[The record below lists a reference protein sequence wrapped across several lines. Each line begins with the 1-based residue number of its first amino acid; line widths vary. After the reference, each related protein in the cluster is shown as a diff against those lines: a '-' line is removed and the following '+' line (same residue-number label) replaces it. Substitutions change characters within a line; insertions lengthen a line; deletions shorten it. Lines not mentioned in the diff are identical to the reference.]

1 MPTLW
6 ERLFNEETGLG
17 TALTTLFYHRPYQD
31 TYQHLQHSQWSTTQH
46 IITYQWQQLH
56 SLLSHA
62 YQHVP
67 YFTRLFDTI
76 GMKPNDIH
84 TIQDFQQLPFLTK
97 ELIQQNINTLKAT
110 NYKPSQFEYTLT
122 GGSTGFPLHFY
133 VEKGVWYARHL
144 AYIRTLLE
152 RADCHA
158 LDPSVLITGS
168 IKSVEYRPFSKTL
181 VLSSFALTNENLTR
195 FIKKIQHL
203 HPRYLMGYPSAI
215 AILAKYMK
223 NNGIHLDG
231 LKAIFCYGETIYD
244 WQRQFLEDVFHC
256 AVHGQYGHRE
266 QSVLAGT
273 CEKSTMYHI
282 FPEYGFVELI
292 DADGKT
298 VTTEGARGEIVA
310 TGFHTGIFP
319 FIRYKTGDIGV
330 YTKEQC
336 PCGRH
341 YPLLKSI
348 EGRTQD
354 FVLSKTNRLVPF
366 MGIHHLVARST
377 ENVIECQLYQD
388 HIGDIVVKIVRSGV
402 YSNDDEHKIQKS
414 FSERFG
420 DEFSLA
426 FMYVDAIPRTSRGK
440 YPFLIQKLP
449 INFQPL

>member
-6 ERLFNEETGLG
+6 GRLFNEETGIG

-158 LDPSVLITGS
+158 LDPETS
-168 IKSVEYRPFSKTL
+168 FKT
-181 VLSSFALTNENLTR
+181 A
-195 FIKKIQHL
+195 
-203 HPRYLMGYPSAI
+203 
-215 AILAKYMK
+215 
-223 NNGIHLDG
+223 
-231 LKAIFCYGETIYD
+231 
-244 WQRQFLEDVFHC
+244 
-256 AVHGQYGHRE
+256 
-266 QSVLAGT
+266 
-273 CEKSTMYHI
+273 
-282 FPEYGFVELI
+282 
-292 DADGKT
+292 
-298 VTTEGARGEIVA
+298 
-310 TGFHTGIFP
+310 
-319 FIRYKTGDIGV
+319 
-330 YTKEQC
+330 
-336 PCGRH
+336 
-341 YPLLKSI
+341 
-348 EGRTQD
+348 
-354 FVLSKTNRLVPF
+354 
-366 MGIHHLVARST
+366 
-377 ENVIECQLYQD
+377 
-388 HIGDIVVKIVRSGV
+388 
-402 YSNDDEHKIQKS
+402 
-414 FSERFG
+414 
-420 DEFSLA
+420 
-426 FMYVDAIPRTSRGK
+426 
-440 YPFLIQKLP
+440 
-449 INFQPL
+449 